1 VTALIETRD
10 LRRIYEGHVRA
21 LDGVSLRITAG
32 EMMAVMG
39 PSGSGKS
46 TLLHLLGALDR
57 PTSGRIVFE
66 GQDLAEI
73 ADIDRFRGERVGFV
87 FQSHNLIP
95 TLSALENV
103 LVAMRGGAVPPRGRE
118 AWALSL
124 LERVGLGGLA
134 MRRPA
139 QLSGGQRQRV
149 ALARALANRPSLVL
163 ADEPTGN
170 LDSQNGADVLRLLRE
185 SNATLGTTVVMVTHD
200 PVVALENDR
209 ILTLRDG
216 RIELDEPVET
226 VYRAE
231 VQALRATRVGR
242 LLFGAAAGAA

>member
-1 VTALIETRD
+1 MSALITTEDLTRV
-10 LRRIYEGHVRA
+10 YEGQVRA

-32 EMMAVMG
+32 EMVAVMG

-66 GQDLAEI
+66 GQDLGAI
-73 ADIDRFRGERVGFV
+73 KDVDRFRGERVGFV

-95 TLSALENV
+95 TLTAQENV
-103 LVAMRGGAVPPRGRE
+103 LVPMRGGPIPPAERGG
-118 AWALSL
+118 WALEL
-124 LERVGLGGLA
+124 LARVGLGGLA
-134 MRRPA
+134 GRRPA

-185 SNATLGTTVVMVTHD
+185 SNASLGTTVVMVTHD

-216 RIELDEPVET
+216 RIELDEPVAT

-231 VQALRATRVGR
+231 VLALRSTPVGR
-242 LLFGAAAGAA
+242 LLFGEAPTAT